1 MTGNPENNGALDDA
15 ELADDFQT
23 VVDLFAAGSR
33 LMEQIGAKLGLSTP
47 ELVDKRFRVLG
58 EVVDDRLK
66 RRADAAR
73 LLKSQA

>member
-1 MTGNPENNGALDDA
+1 MNNEPVSNGAVERN

-23 VVDLFAAGSR
+23 AVDLFSAGMR
-33 LMEQIGAKLGLSTP
+33 VLEQIGAKLGLSAP

-66 RRADAAR
+66 RRADASR
-73 LLKSQA
+73 LVSSQV